1 MVRFLA
7 VILLQASSDATKLK
21 ARVKR
26 QCLRSVILTC
36 EREEASKNAADM
48 QRPSSEIGLPSR

>member
-1 MVRFLA
+1 MS
-7 VILLQASSDATKLK
+7 QKLN

-26 QCLRSVILTC
+26 QCLRSVILTF